1 MIKLFVP
8 TVAVFLMIVANVFAQ
23 ANVLQTVYQI
33 QMTVFRDDKA
43 KLNEISAFNS
53 TVSAFPSSDTG
64 YSIKILSH
72 TGRTLFNEHLGISF
86 ILIVDPVGVIERNET
101 TITVKVPYF
110 SQAKSIAIYHSEK
123 KILDIDLSKDL
134 CNRNSI
140 CDIGENE
147 ANCPEDCKKA
157 VSTGSSLYLYI
168 LVIASVFLVIL
179 ILNYIRLK
187 RKNSAFSSLKQKW
200 S

>member
-110 SQAKSIAIYHSEK
+110 SQAKSIAVYHSEK
-123 KILDIDLSKDL
+123 KILDIDLSKQL
-134 CNRNSI
+134 CNNNSV
-140 CDIGENE
+140 CDLGEN
-147 ANCPEDCKKA
+147 AYNCKNDCGAPEKEIPW
-157 VSTGSSLYLYI
+157 LYLGIAAVLATI
-168 LVIASVFLVIL
+168 LVAYL
-179 ILNYIRLK
+179 I
-187 RKNSAFSSLKQKW
+187 RKNYTLKV
-200 S
+200 